1 MAHLMTIPW
10 LAIALVCIAAPVFA
24 QAPLEGRL
32 IRAVQVSGLDNI
44 KESVVLAQIES
55 VPGTPYHRAVAD
67 RDIKRLDR
75 LGVFGA
81 IAIAAAPVEDGVRID
96 VTLNEVPHFIPAVA
110 LAVTDEN
117 GVSAGPAL
125 KMTSIKGHP
134 YDVGVATRFGGETLG
149 QFHAISPQLTN
160 RRLWDSFKLSLSDH
174 FNELDQFEQR
184 SVDLDTRIGS
194 RLSEEWLAGAIFKYY
209 TTRSDVSGLT
219 LDADNFDAF
228 ASIGAVTEYDNRDS
242 WRQPSRGWFA
252 SADALWTG
260 GSGQYATLDLDVRR
274 YDPVGRRQT
283 LVGTALL
290 TVQSGVDGVDLPTYS
305 DYALGGENTVRGHA
319 FNSSRGKNQFI
330 ATLEYRYSIVPLR
343 TFRVAG
349 LNFYAGLDIAGFGDV
364 GSAWG
369 NSDGFSDSVIG
380 GYGIGLRLYIPYV
393 NMIRIDLAFGD
404 GAHGGFGINEKAVA
418 QRNRVR

>member
-24 QAPLEGRL
+24 QAPLEGRP

-149 QFHAISPQLTN
+149 QFQA
-160 RRLWDSFKLSLSDH
+160 
-174 FNELDQFEQR
+174 QFERSLQR
-184 SVDLDTRIGS
+184 AGSVRAALGRS
-194 RLSEEWLAGAIFKYY
+194 RH
-209 TTRSDVSGLT
+209 
-219 LDADNFDAF
+219 ADRVA
-228 ASIGAVTEYDNRDS
+228 
-242 WRQPSRGWFA
+242 PLRGVA
-252 SADALWTG
+252 
-260 GSGQYATLDLDVRR
+260 
-274 YDPVGRRQT
+274 GRR
-283 LVGTALL
+283 
-290 TVQSGVDGVDLPTYS
+290 DLQVLHHP
-305 DYALGGENTVRGHA
+305 ERRERPHA
-319 FNSSRGKNQFI
+319 
-330 ATLEYRYSIVPLR
+330 
-343 TFRVAG
+343 
-349 LNFYAGLDIAGFGDV
+349 
-364 GSAWG
+364 
-369 NSDGFSDSVIG
+369 
-380 GYGIGLRLYIPYV
+380 
-393 NMIRIDLAFGD
+393 
-404 GAHGGFGINEKAVA
+404 
-418 QRNRVR
+418 